1 MTMTINNSALANAAV
16 DLDEAAETIEFYFGI
31 RHKTLADVVRTI
43 RATSATLKAHSEAGE

>member
-1 MTMTINNSALANAAV
+1 MTINNSALANAAV